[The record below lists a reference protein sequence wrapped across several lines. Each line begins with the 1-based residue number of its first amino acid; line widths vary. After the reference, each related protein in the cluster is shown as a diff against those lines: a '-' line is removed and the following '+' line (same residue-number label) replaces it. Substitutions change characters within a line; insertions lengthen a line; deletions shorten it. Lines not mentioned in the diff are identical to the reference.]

1 VLNNRDSLVSQVNQ
15 RSPAKPNNS
24 QFDWKRAK
32 DIALKK
38 AFYTGGLSSLQDT
51 ANVTAQRKEGGE
63 FSIQLNPL

>member
-38 AFYTGGLSSLQDT
+38 AFNTGGLSSLQDT
-51 ANVTAQRKEGGE
+51 ANITA
-63 FSIQLNPL
+63 